1 MVKCLA
7 SEAAVESIDEVLNE
21 LDHLR
26 SAFKMIAGFLTN
38 EEYLEHCGA
47 GEAMGPIMDQ
57 GMMLA
62 LANDRLERL
71 TKAGHELAFREKA
84 LPLNPADQHGEA

>member
-7 SEAAVESIDEVLNE
+7 SEAAVDSIDDVFNE

-26 SAFKMIAGFLTN
+26 FAFKMIAGFLTN
-38 EEYLEHCGA
+38 EDYLKHCGA
-47 GEAMGPIMDQ
+47 GEATGPIMDQ

-71 TKAGHELAFREKA
+71 TAMGRA
-84 LPLNPADQHGEA
+84 LMIRDKISEINLADQHGEA